1 MLILLIS
8 IAVCAIVVVVVDQV
22 VSLVKKFRL
31 EKSFKERVDTAQA
44 VRQRGISGNLLFV
57 AEKLGA
63 YIEKKKIRQLES
75 MLEKIAQDSRI
86 MGGFYLTIT
95 PYTFVGIQVLAG
107 IFLLFFLILLLDLY
121 NPILWLPVAAI
132 GFFIPYLLLG
142 EQVKAKHRSLFRQ
155 LPDML
160 DLLCLMMEA
169 GLDFNSS
176 LNRIIDAEKGELAGE
191 FHLAQQEIR
200 LGKPRNDAFNEMAD
214 RINHPSLT
222 SVIRSLTL
230 AFNTGG
236 SLVPTLK
243 ALSSQFRLERMQL
256 AEKTANEAPLKLMAP
271 LLLLIFPTIF
281 MVLFGPIVLMFMN
294 GGF

>member
-8 IAVCAIVVVVVDQV
+8 LAVCLIVIMGVDHA
-22 VSLVKKFRL
+22 VSLVKNLRV
-31 EKSFKERVDTAQA
+31 EKAFKERLETAKVA
-44 VRQRGISGNLLFV
+44 RQRGISGNLLFI
-57 AEKLGA
+57 AEKIGA
-63 YIEKKKIRQLES
+63 YIEKRKIKQLEP
-75 MLEKIAQDSRI
+75 MVEKISADSQV
-86 MGGFYLTIT
+86 MGGFYRTIS
-95 PYTFVGIQVLAG
+95 PYTFVGIQVLAACFLVFF
-107 IFLLFFLILLLDLY
+107 IAFLLDAY
-121 NPILWLPVAAI
+121 NPVTWLPVFAI

-142 EQVKAKHRSLFRQ
+142 EQVKAKHRSFFRQ
-155 LPDML
+155 LPDIL

-169 GLDFNSS
+169 GLDFNTALS
-176 LNRIIDAEKGELAGE
+176 RIIATEKGELASE
-191 FHLAQQEIR
+191 FHLVQQEIR
-200 LGKPRNDAFNEMAD
+200 LGKPRNEAFNGMAE
-214 RINHPSLT
+214 RINHPALT
-222 SVIRSLTL
+222 SVIKSLTL